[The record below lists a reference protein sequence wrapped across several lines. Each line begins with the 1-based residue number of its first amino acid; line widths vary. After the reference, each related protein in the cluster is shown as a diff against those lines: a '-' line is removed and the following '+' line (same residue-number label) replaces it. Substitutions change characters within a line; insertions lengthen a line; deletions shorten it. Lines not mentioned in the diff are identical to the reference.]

1 MLPILG
7 GMVRVTIWSD
17 IHCPWA
23 GAIVHRLRAARDAE
37 GLDVLLDPRPWPLE
51 LVNRQGTP
59 HDIVMTEIAV
69 LAQHEPSMYAS
80 YAGDSWP
87 STFMPA
93 FELVAAARRVHGDKG
108 AEEVD
113 YALRRAFLR
122 KGIDVSISSGL
133 REALDLAVSGG
144 VQIDVETV
152 LKVWGSEPVR
162 ADVLADYERSKDLPI
177 QGSPQIFLPDG
188 STEHNPGLSD
198 HVWRGGI
205 PRLLSDDKDAPRRLL
220 LRAVAAG

>member
-7 GMVRVTIWSD
+7 AMVRVTIWSD

-51 LVNRQGTP
+51 LVNSQGTP

-133 REALDLAVSGG
+133 RAALDLAVAGG
-144 VQIDVETV
+144 AQIDVETV

-177 QGSPQIFLPDG
+177 QGSPQIFLADG

>member
-1 MLPILG
+1 
-7 GMVRVTIWSD
+7 MVRVTIWSD

-51 LVNRQGTP
+51 LVNSQGTP

-69 LAQHEPSMYAS
+69 LAQHEPSMYAL
-80 YAGDSWP
+80 YTGDSWP
-87 STFMPA
+87 STFLPA

-144 VQIDVETV
+144 AQIDVETV
-152 LKVWGSEPVR
+152 LKVWESEPVR
-162 ADVLADYERSKDLPI
+162 ADVLADYERSKGLPI
-177 QGSPQIFLPDG
+177 QGSPQIFLDDG
-188 STEHNPGLSD
+188 STEHNPGLAD
-198 HVWRGGI
+198 HVWRDGI

-220 LRAVAAG
+220 RRAVAAG

>member
-133 REALDLAVSGG
+133 RAALDLAVAGG
-144 VQIDVETV
+144 AQIDVETV

-177 QGSPQIFLPDG
+177 QGSPQLFLADG

>member
-37 GLDVLLDPRPWPLE
+37 GLDVLPDPRPWPLE
-51 LVNRQGTP
+51 LVHRQGTP
-59 HDIVMTEIAV
+59 PDIVMTEIAV

-108 AEEVD
+108 ADEVD

-122 KGIDVSISSGL
+122 KGLDVSISSGL
-133 REALDLAVSGG
+133 REARDLAVSGG

-177 QGSPQIFLPDG
+177 QGSPQIFLADG

>member
-177 QGSPQIFLPDG
+177 QGSPQIFLADG

>member
-1 MLPILG
+1 
-7 GMVRVTIWSD
+7 MVRVTIWSD

-177 QGSPQIFLPDG
+177 QGSPQIFLADG

>member
-1 MLPILG
+1 
-7 GMVRVTIWSD
+7 MVRVTIWSD

-51 LVNRQGTP
+51 LVNSQGTP

-69 LAQHEPSMYAS
+69 LAQHEPSMYAL
-80 YAGDSWP
+80 YTGDSWP
-87 STFMPA
+87 STFLPA

-144 VQIDVETV
+144 AQIDVETV
-152 LKVWGSEPVR
+152 LKVWESEPVR
-162 ADVLADYERSKDLPI
+162 ADVLADYERSKGLPI
-177 QGSPQIFLPDG
+177 QGSPQIFLADG
-188 STEHNPGLSD
+188 STEHNPGLAD
-198 HVWRGGI
+198 HVWRDGI

-220 LRAVAAG
+220 RRAVAAG

>member
-7 GMVRVTIWSD
+7 AMVRVTIWSD

-133 REALDLAVSGG
+133 RAALDLAVAGG
-144 VQIDVETV
+144 AQIDVETV

-162 ADVLADYERSKDLPI
+162 ADVLADYERSTQLPI
-177 QGSPQIFLPDG
+177 KGSPQIFLPDG
-188 STEHNPGLSD
+188 STEHNPGLTD

>member
-1 MLPILG
+1 
-7 GMVRVTIWSD
+7 
-17 IHCPWA
+17 
-23 GAIVHRLRAARDAE
+23 
-37 GLDVLLDPRPWPLE
+37 
-51 LVNRQGTP
+51 
-59 HDIVMTEIAV
+59 MTEIAV

-177 QGSPQIFLPDG
+177 QGSPQIFLADG

>member
-1 MLPILG
+1 
-7 GMVRVTIWSD
+7 
-17 IHCPWA
+17 
-23 GAIVHRLRAARDAE
+23 
-37 GLDVLLDPRPWPLE
+37 
-51 LVNRQGTP
+51 
-59 HDIVMTEIAV
+59 
-69 LAQHEPSMYAS
+69 MYAA
-80 YAGDSWP
+80 YTGDSWP

-122 KGIDVSISSGL
+122 KGIDVSIASGL
-133 REALDLAVSGG
+133 REALTLAVRGG
-144 VQIDVETV
+144 AQIDVETV

-162 ADVLADYERSKDLPI
+162 ADVLADYEASTRLPI
-177 QGSPQIFLPDG
+177 QGSPQVFLPDG